1 MNRTV
6 IVALLATTLPACAHP
21 QLKSSAPAADASVK
35 SPKLISLHFTE
46 TLEPAFS
53 GATLTDAAGKTV
65 PVSASVGSTA
75 ITLIPF
81 ALKPGAYKVVWHGV
95 GHDTHRV
102 NGSFGFKVT
111 P

>member
-1 MNRTV
+1 MNRVV
-6 IVALLATTLPACAHP
+6 IAALLATTIPACAHP
-21 QLKSSAPAADASVK
+21 QLQSSTPAANASVK
-35 SPKLISLHFTE
+35 SPKLISLRFTE

-53 GATLTDAAGKTV
+53 GAILTDAAGKTV

-81 ALKPGAYKVVWHGV
+81 ALKPGAYKVTWHSV

-102 NGSFGFKVT
+102 NGNFGFKVIA
-111 P
+111 